1 MRSVGVAALEEDGGV
16 VGDGVLPRVVRAEVR
31 VDSRVLPIG
40 VFASVAQTAR
50 LGDTSRLCTKEVVAE
65 RVLAP
70 PRHEDRLCHDCR
82 GVDVVLPL
90 VLLARE
96 DNLADE
102 LLLGVET
109 VFGPRQVPSEAALT
123 AVAGSLAP
131 LHATE
136 SLLVR
141 LLLLLD

>member
-31 VDSRVLPIG
+31 VDSRVLRIG

-70 PRHEDRLCHDCR
+70 PRHEDHLCHDCR

-102 LLLGVET
+102 LLLGVGT
-109 VFGPRQVPSEAALT
+109 VFGRGKCPRRQP
-123 AVAGSLAP
+123 
-131 LHATE
+131 
-136 SLLVR
+136 
-141 LLLLLD
+141 